1 MNGNMQLI
9 DFNSPA
15 FTGFDE
21 GEEILLDTGILL
33 AYLNEYDAWH
43 TTVKKLF
50 DNHIFGNDK
59 VIFLFVNPTM
69 INEVLH
75 LGKEPL
81 KKYIEKHPST
91 CIDTDESKRVQK
103 HINNT
108 ITTLVQHDVLN
119 VLDSDKDTL
128 VKQIEI
134 SDDLGAGDAVH
145 ASIANEYGINFLTI
159 DRRLSEKI
167 NNMEDKLGNIP
178 KIYLTYAKHRDY

>member
-1 MNGNMQLI
+1 MNGNMQII
-9 DFNSPA
+9 DFNSSS
-15 FTGFDE
+15 FKGFED

-43 TTVKKLF
+43 TTVENLF
-50 DNHIFGNDK
+50 NKHIFGNDK

-81 KKYIEKHPST
+81 KRYIEKHPNNK
-91 CIDTDESKRVQK
+91 IDLEEKERVQK

-108 ITTLVQHDVLN
+108 ISVLVEEEVLN
-119 VLDSDKDTL
+119 VLDSDKETL
-128 VKQIEI
+128 IKQINI
-134 SDDLGAGDAVH
+134 SNELGAGDAVH

-159 DRRLSEKI
+159 DRRLAEKI
-167 NNMEDKLGNIP
+167 KEMEDKLGNIP
-178 KIYLTYAKHRDY
+178 KIYLTYGRHKDY